1 MKKIIFHHPLP
12 LDFKATSASGIRPIK
27 MLQAFQSLG
36 YEVDIVA
43 GNSQQRKKS
52 ISYIKQKINS
62 GYKYDFVY
70 SESSTMPTILTD
82 KHHLPLHPTLDFNFF
97 KFCKQK
103 NIAIGLFYRDIYW
116 AFEEYGTH
124 LNPIKRT
131 LAKLSYKYDLLNYNK
146 YLTKLYLPSYE
157 MGKYIPFVS
166 KDILATLPPAHDVI
180 NNIGYS
186 EETNP
191 CSSRPLKVF
200 YVGGM
205 SDHYQMH
212 TLFHVV
218 KKRTD
223 IELVVCTRSSEWLS
237 VKSEYPDISDS
248 DNINVVHES
257 GESMRKLMVNSDI
270 TSIFVKPQEYREFA
284 VPVKLFEYLGLR
296 KPIIAS
302 QGTLAGSFVAENDIG
317 WTIPYD
323 ENSLN
328 QLFDKLIL
336 EPKNYTVKRQS
347 MTSVAPKHTWQ
358 ARAKQVI
365 RELT

>member
-1 MKKIIFHHPLP
+1 MNIIFHHPLP
-12 LDFKATSASGIRPIK
+12 LNPQATSASGIRPLR
-27 MLQAFQSLG
+27 MLKAFKDLG
-36 YEVDIVA
+36 HQVDVIA
-43 GNSQQRKKS
+43 GNSKQRKKA
-52 ISYIKQKINS
+52 INS
-62 GYKYDFVY
+62 IKKRVKLGEKYHLVY

-82 KHHLPLHPTLDFNFF
+82 KHHLPLHPRLDFNFF
-97 KFCKQK
+97 KFCKK
-103 NIAIGLFYRDIYW
+103 NNIPIGLFYRDIYW

-124 LNPIKRT
+124 LNPIKKT
-131 LAKLSYKYDLLNYNK
+131 FAKLSYKYDLLNYNK
-146 YLTKLYLPSYE
+146 YLTKLYLPSYK

-166 KDILATLPPAHDVI
+166 RDILATLPPAHDVS
-180 NNIGYS
+180 NIEYK
-186 EETNP
+186 EETNFN
-191 CSSRPLKVF
+191 SSKPLKVF

-212 TLFHVV
+212 TLFNVV

-257 GESMRKLMVNSDI
+257 GEGMRELMINSDI

-284 VPVKLFEYLGLR
+284 VPVKLFEYLGYR
-296 KPIIAS
+296 KPIIAT
-302 QGTLAGSFVAENDIG
+302 QGTLAGAFVAENNIG

-323 ENSLN
+323 EQSLN
-328 QLFDKLIL
+328 KLFDSLIL
-336 EPKNYTVKRQS
+336 EPNKYAIKRQN
-347 MTSVAPKHTWQ
+347 MADVASKHTWQ

-365 RELT
+365 QELT